1 MKRRAV
7 LAMCERVCVFIS
19 KTFSFII
26 FTLLW
31 IAMRLTPT
39 GTLLCST
46 SSSPATKR
54 QIYTRRKAPLKKR
67 KEEGKSHVLMFAF
80 VFIVFP
86 GNYEFGLVAVDNFG
100 RAITTAHLWQGFAG
114 ES

>member
-1 MKRRAV
+1 MKQRAV
-7 LAMCERVCVFIS
+7 LAMCERADVFIS

-39 GTLLCST
+39 GKLLCST
-46 SSSPATKR
+46 LPSPATKR
-54 QIYTRRKAPLKKR
+54 QIYTRRKAPLKR